1 MEELQTINEIVNESV
16 RNSSYTTVIITSC
29 VFITYTLIIRLVDY
43 FKSKAKD
50 KPLLEMSKAMK
61 EMGDNIVK
69 LNAVITKTFEEAEKK
84 EIRQCDKA
92 IQLGFRAMAFKLSQ
106 ESASIIAHNNIDK
119 NKELIRENL
128 NKLVSTE
135 YYKLYSALS
144 AYEINEVN
152 VSTKLREEWVKE
164 IADAIITIIYDGQ
177 EAVIRIAHINDRINI
192 LINDYSTYVSNKIFN
207 T

>member
-1 MEELQTINEIVNESV
+1 MEELQTINEIVNESIK
-16 RNSSYTTVIITSC
+16 NSSYITVIISSC
-29 VFITYTLIIRLVDY
+29 VFIIYTLIIRLVDY

-92 IQLGFRAMAFKLSQ
+92 IQLGFKAMAFKLSQ
-106 ESASIIAHNNIDK
+106 ESVSIIAHNNIDK

-177 EAVIRIAHINDRINI
+177 DAVIRIAHINDRINI

>member
-29 VFITYTLIIRLVDY
+29 VFIIYTLIIRLVDY

-69 LNAVITKTFEEAEKK
+69 LNAVIAKTFEEAEKK

-119 NKELIRENL
+119 NRELIRENL

-135 YYKLYSALS
+135 YYRLYSALS

-177 EAVIRIAHINDRINI
+177 DAVIRIAHINDRINI

>member
-1 MEELQTINEIVNESV
+1 MEELETINEIVNESV

-29 VFITYTLIIRLVDY
+29 VFIIYTLIIRLVDY

-177 EAVIRIAHINDRINI
+177 DAVIRIAHINDRINI

>member
-1 MEELQTINEIVNESV
+1 MEELQAINEIVNESV
-16 RNSSYTTVIITSC
+16 RNSSYITVIISSC
-29 VFITYTLIIRLVDY
+29 VFIIYTLIIRLVDY

-119 NKELIRENL
+119 NRELIRENL

-135 YYKLYSALS
+135 YYRLYSALS

-177 EAVIRIAHINDRINI
+177 DAVIRIAHINDRINI

>member
-29 VFITYTLIIRLVDY
+29 VFIIYTLIIRLVDY

>member
-16 RNSSYTTVIITSC
+16 RNSSYITVIISSC
-29 VFITYTLIIRLVDY
+29 VFIIYTLIIRLVDY

-69 LNAVITKTFEEAEKK
+69 LNAVITKTFEEADKK

-177 EAVIRIAHINDRINI
+177 DAVIRIAHINDRINI

>member
-16 RNSSYTTVIITSC
+16 RNSSYITVIISSC

-84 EIRQCDKA
+84 EIRQCDKT
-92 IQLGFRAMAFKLSQ
+92 IQLGFKAMAFKLSQ